1 MPTVQLLSSS
11 WGYCQGCHLDYF
23 HGVFLFLL
31 FSLCIFYPLACLL
44 QDSKAKPVV
53 SFRPKQ
59 Q

>member
-1 MPTVQLLSSS
+1 MPTVQLLPSSL
-11 WGYCQGCHLDYF
+11 GYCQGCHLYYF

-31 FSLCIFYPLACLL
+31 FSLYTFYPLARLL